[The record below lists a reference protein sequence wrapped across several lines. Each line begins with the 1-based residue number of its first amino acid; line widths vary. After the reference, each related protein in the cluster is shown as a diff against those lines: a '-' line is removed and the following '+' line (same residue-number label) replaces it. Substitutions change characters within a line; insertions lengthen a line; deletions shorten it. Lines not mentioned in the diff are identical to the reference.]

1 MNSEDKLKQN
11 KLTNDPETEG
21 RHSVTPPVK
30 EQKTWIAYIRSH
42 CNMLVLIVL
51 VVLATYLS
59 AGRLLMSLASTQK
72 DWLQTNLAATLGLD
86 ISVGEVEGAWFGFS
100 PILRLYE
107 LEIIQDQTPDI
118 IHSLQE
124 LDITLDIP
132 RSLFQRE
139 FIIDRIIIDEMSLL
153 LVEDETG
160 TWNLSGFA
168 ASENSDI
175 EPLLD
180 ILFNISRL
188 QLSESQ
194 LVLLAANGTRAELNN
209 IYLDIQNRNADHQAQ
224 LQFRLNNQDS
234 PVQMSVRLDGDP
246 LGIYSASAYL
256 DFDNL
261 DLQSILEDASSEQ
274 MDLLALNSSGQ
285 LWTEFD
291 NQSLKQIQASVRE
304 LNFSASFPE
313 SNQVIQISSG
323 SAELTAIQPINDE
336 WSLWAQNLEFDFFN
350 RPWES
355 GDFFI
360 GLNMQNQD
368 AELDIYGESLDLSIV
383 SDMLESINLS
393 DRLRQIL
400 ADLEPQGSLRNLHL
414 QTDFSGSYPGAFDLH
429 ANLEDVAVGA
439 WAQAPSGS
447 GINGYVQAT
456 QNTGFVELDSDD
468 FTIHLPLIFTDSW
481 HYDYINSRVSWSV
494 DETIRVHSEVIDIQ
508 NEALHG
514 RVQFELNNKPNA
526 EGGWDSDLTLLVGV
540 LDFDASY
547 KSLYLPSLNNIKGTM
562 DWLDTAILAGNISNS
577 GFLFRGKT
585 TNLQSA
591 NQRNVQT
598 YYRVED
604 ASLRFLNDWPILEN
618 INALVKVDNTSVDV
632 SSYSAEIASIELDA
646 STAEIRPITGATGA
660 WLSVNT
666 QATTT
671 GNTGL
676 DFLRDSPT
684 RTTVGSYLDGWLL
697 DGNVDLD
704 VRLGIPL
711 NNPNLENDINV
722 TALTKDN
729 TLYIPEYD
737 LNFSGIRGPLNYSS
751 STGLQANGLSANL
764 FDFPVASRISTTDEG
779 ISVASNGRVSNTALQ
794 AWSLQPE
801 FINTALDF
809 SDGSFSYTTELI
821 IYNQEQNDG
830 ILTELSIS
838 SDLLGLSVDLPQPFD
853 KGIDEPAP
861 LQLVLSFAEG
871 LDNVSVNFRDQVRA
885 ELNLIDSELYGGE
898 VNFGSRNQ
906 EFSIRQLNEESG
918 LLVSG
923 EISDFNY
930 QEWQDVALRFAS
942 EEGQTASELVRM
954 VDVRIGNLN
963 AFGVDLPAVETVLT
977 RQGPAWDLYLENEI
991 LQGDFLFP
999 DAAVDPYDVQ
1009 LSYLRLPKDEEEEGS
1024 IEEGLEAEEEI
1035 DPFADINP
1043 TELPAINFQTE
1054 EFSLGDGN
1062 LGAWSFELRSN
1073 TRGATISNLTMLS
1086 ADAAITDFS
1095 RESGAT
1101 LDWDYSDGIH
1111 SSHFN
1116 GVFGTGDLAEVLPN
1130 FGYPALVQSESSS
1143 FVSNIDWPG
1152 SPAAFSMKKI
1162 SGQID
1167 LEMRNGR
1174 FVEIQPGS
1182 SRLLG
1187 AFNFDALVRRLQL
1200 DFSDLYGQG
1209 LAYDTIEGILN
1220 FDDGSVVTEENL
1232 LIRGP
1237 SSTINVDG
1245 ELNLIDET
1253 IAADV
1258 LVNLPL
1264 GQNVSVVAGILG
1276 AWPIALTTYVAS
1288 RIFSDQLESFTTVL
1302 YRLEGPWDDPQAGF
1316 EEDDQEVVEAM
1327 EEVGV
1332 LSTDDG

>member
-1 MNSEDKLKQN
+1 MNSEDKQNQN
-11 KLTNDPETEG
+11 KLPNDLETEEQ
-21 RHSVTPPVK
+21 HSVVPNVK
-30 EQKTWIAYIRSH
+30 AKKSWIAYFRAH
-42 CNMLVLIVL
+42 CNMLVLILL
-51 VVLATYLS
+51 VVVATYLS

-72 DWLQTNLAATLGLD
+72 DWLQANLATALGLD
-86 ISVGEVEGAWFGFS
+86 IAVGEVEGAWFGFS

-132 RSLFQRE
+132 RSLFQRQ

-160 TWNLSGFA
+160 TWNLSGFT
-168 ASENSDI
+168 ASEDNDI

-188 QLSESQ
+188 QISESQ
-194 LVLLAANGTRAELNN
+194 LVLLAANGVRTELNN
-209 IYLDIQNRNADHQAQ
+209 IYLDIQNRNFDHQAQ

-246 LGIYSASAYL
+246 LGIYSATAYL

-261 DLQSILEDASSEQ
+261 DLRPVLEDASFEQ
-274 MDLLALNSSGQ
+274 LDLLVLNGSGQ
-285 LWTEFD
+285 IWTEFD
-291 NQSLKQIQASVRE
+291 NQSLKQVQASASE
-304 LNFSASFPE
+304 LNFSVISPE
-313 SNQVIQISSG
+313 SNQAIQISSG
-323 SAELTAIQPINDE
+323 SAEITAIQPIDKD
-336 WSLWAQNLEFDFFN
+336 WSFWLQGLEFDFFN

-355 GDFFI
+355 GDLFI
-360 GLNMQNQD
+360 GLNMQNED
-368 AELDIYGESLDLSIV
+368 AELDIYGESVDLSIV

-400 ADLEPQGSLRNLHL
+400 ADLEPQGSLSNLHI
-414 QTDFSGSYPGAFDLH
+414 QTDLSGSYPGGFNLH
-429 ANLEDVAVGA
+429 ANLDDVSVGA

-447 GINGYVQAT
+447 GINGYIEAT

-481 HYDYINSRVSWSV
+481 HYDSINSRVSWSV
-494 DETIRVHSEVIDIQ
+494 DESIRVYSEVIDIQ

-514 RVQFELNNKPNA
+514 RVQFELNNKPNG
-526 EGGWDSDLTLLVGV
+526 EGGWDTDLTLLVGV

-547 KSLYLPSLNNIKGTM
+547 KSLYLPTLNNIRGTM
-562 DWLDTAILAGNISNS
+562 DWLDTAVLDGNVSNS

-585 TNLQSA
+585 TNLQSV
-591 NQRNVQT
+591 NERNVQT
-598 YYRVED
+598 YYQVED

-618 INALVKVDNTSVDV
+618 INAFVKVDNTAVDI

-646 STAEIRPITGATGA
+646 STAEIRPLTGTTGS

-666 QATTT
+666 QATTA

-684 RTTVGSYLDGWLL
+684 RATVGAYLDSWLL
-697 DGNVDLD
+697 EGNVDLD

-711 NNPNLENDINV
+711 NNTNLVNDINV
-722 TALTKDN
+722 TAITNGN

-751 STGLQANGLSANL
+751 SIGLQANGLSANL
-764 FDFPVASRISTTDEG
+764 FEFPVASQISTTDDG
-779 ISVASNGRVSNTALQ
+779 IVVTSNGRVSNTALQ
-794 AWSLQPE
+794 DWSLQPE
-801 FINTALDF
+801 FINTLLDF
-809 SDGSFSYTTELI
+809 SDGSFSYTTNLI
-821 IYNQEQNDG
+821 IYEQEQDDG
-830 ILTELSIS
+830 ALTELSIS

-861 LQLVLSFAEG
+861 LQLDLSFADG
-871 LDNVSVNFRDQVRA
+871 LDNVSVNFRDQVNA
-885 ELNLIDSELYGGE
+885 ELNLTKNELYGGE

-906 EFSIRQLNEESG
+906 EFSIRQLNEEPG

-930 QEWQDVALRFAS
+930 QEWQEVALSFAS
-942 EEGQTASELVRM
+942 EEGQPASELVRM

-963 AFGVDLPAVETVLT
+963 AFGVDLPTVETVLT
-977 RQGPAWDLYLENEI
+977 RQGPAWELYLENEI

-999 DAAVDPYDVQ
+999 DSAADPYDVQ
-1009 LSYLRLPKDEEEEGS
+1009 LSYLRFPKDEDEEGNA
-1024 IEEGLEAEEEI
+1024 EEGLEEEEI
-1035 DPFADINP
+1035 DPFEDINP

-1054 EFSLGDGN
+1054 EFNLGDGN
-1062 LGAWSFELRSN
+1062 LGAWGFQLRSN

-1086 ADAAITDFS
+1086 PDSAITDLS

-1101 LDWDYSDGIH
+1101 LDWDYSDGMH
-1111 SSHFN
+1111 RSHFN

-1143 FVSNIDWPG
+1143 FVSNIDWSG

-1167 LEMRNGR
+1167 LEMLNGR
-1174 FVEIQPGS
+1174 FLEIEPGS

-1187 AFNFDALVRRLQL
+1187 AFNFDTLVRRLQL

-1220 FDDGSVVTEENL
+1220 FDDGRVVTEENL

-1245 ELNLIDET
+1245 ELNLVDET

-1264 GQNVSVVAGILG
+1264 GQNVSMLAGILG

-1288 RIFSDQLESFTTVL
+1288 RIFSDQLENFTTVL

-1316 EEDDQEVVEAM
+1316 EDDDQEVAEAM

-1332 LSTDDG
+1332 ISTDDG